1 MVLAVMTRVSL
12 GHTGRPLDADS
23 ITALIYLMVTLSA
36 LTRIVAAFSSG
47 ATTRLLDTSAGM
59 WITSFLLFVV
69 RYGGMLLQPKM
80 EEANS

>member
-1 MVLAVMTRVSL
+1 L
-12 GHTGRPLDADS
+12 
-23 ITALIYLMVTLSA
+23 A

-59 WITSFLLFVV
+59 WIASFLLFVV